1 MWSGSRHPPYRK
13 IKLAIIIL
21 CRNIRDAVA
30 ITASFFAN
38 IRLPGRCYFHKKY
51 RPDAYTEKVFDF
63 TGESLG
69 VIHMNKVEQSIQL
82 QNIACKNRLIRSAVH
97 SFLGNPDG
105 TMTEAEYQM
114 YDTLA
119 KNQVGMIITG
129 HCHVSPDGQA
139 NEEQIAIYDDRYI
152 PQFARAAKIV
162 QAQNARFIVQISHAG
177 PRAIH
182 NEDLTDVTARDLKKN
197 RQARMLTL
205 AEIETIRRQFIDAA
219 VRLQKAGVDGIQLH
233 AAHSYLLSRFLDE
246 TFNQREDCYG
256 GSRENRFRLCR
267 EIITGIKKACGQD
280 FPVLIKINSDSK
292 TNDESYAEDLLYMLG
307 QCKELGVE
315 LVECSGVDFISQEKS
330 ARLYYLE
337 RTAAVRRQADIPVS
351 LVGGI
356 RTLEEMETV
365 LSSGID
371 MVSLARPLICE
382 PDIFPKLLAGQDES
396 RCLSCNKCFALPHI
410 RPGMRCIWQRKLQK
424 KEKE

>member
-1 MWSGSRHPPYRK
+1 M
-13 IKLAIIIL
+13 
-21 CRNIRDAVA
+21 
-30 ITASFFAN
+30 
-38 IRLPGRCYFHKKY
+38 
-51 RPDAYTEKVFDF
+51 
-63 TGESLG
+63 G
-69 VIHMNKVEQSIQL
+69 VIYMNKVEQSIQL

-97 SFLGNPDG
+97 SFLGNADG
-105 TMTEAEYQM
+105 TMTEAEYDM

-119 KNQVGMIITG
+119 KNQVSLIITG
-129 HCHVSPDGQA
+129 HCHIAPDGQA

-152 PQFARAAKIV
+152 PQFAKAASIV
-162 QAQNARFIVQISHAG
+162 QAQGAKFIVQISHAG

-182 NEDLTDVTARDLKKN
+182 NEDLIDVTDRELKKN
-197 RQARMLTL
+197 RQARMLTI
-205 AEIETIRRQFIDAA
+205 AEIGEIREAFIAAA

-256 GSRENRFRLCR
+256 GSRENRFRLCG
-267 EIITGIKKACGQD
+267 EIIAGIKKACGQE

-292 TNDESYAEDLLYMLG
+292 TNDEAYAEDMLYILR

-315 LVECSGVDFISQEKS
+315 LVECSGVDFISQGKTD
-330 ARLYYLE
+330 RLYYLR
-337 RTAAVRRQADIPVS
+337 RTAALRQQVEIPLS

-356 RTLEEMETV
+356 RTLAEMEEV